1 MIKVIYALKGQLI
14 IAQGNTLGTG
24 MGVGLRP
31 ERAAQMWA
39 GKGSVA
45 LSGRRLPPRTFTQG
59 VALGYYELPFQ
70 GADNLPYLYD

>member
-31 ERAAQMWA
+31 ERAAQM
-39 GKGSVA
+39 
-45 LSGRRLPPRTFTQG
+45 
-59 VALGYYELPFQ
+59 
-70 GADNLPYLYD
+70 